1 VADADIVI
9 AASDATFLDPHVS
22 VGQATVFE
30 PVGLMRK
37 ASAEPVMRMAFVG
50 RHERVDAAR
59 AHQLGWV
66 SRVVDPPGALRG
78 VAQRLAE
85 RVALASP
92 ANAAVTKRALWD
104 ALES

>member
-1 VADADIVI
+1 
-9 AASDATFLDPHVS
+9 
-22 VGQATVFE
+22 
-30 PVGLMRK
+30 MRK

-66 SRVVDPPGALRG
+66 SQVVDPPGALRD
-78 VAQRLAE
+78 VAQRLGE
-85 RVALASP
+85 RIALASP
-92 ANAAVTKRALWD
+92 ANATVTKRALWD